1 MVGRFEGEASVR
13 LGENAGVGTTVLLL
27 VEDDASMQEL
37 LSIELTEAG
46 FEIVAARN
54 GTKALAELKA
64 DATRFCAVITDI
76 KLGRGPDG
84 WDIGHRARELVPDM
98 PIIYMTGD
106 STHEWSS
113 KGVPNSVVI
122 AKPFAPAQLVT
133 AVSMLINDADTH
145 RTS

>member
-1 MVGRFEGEASVR
+1 MSGRIGRGRPYAW
-13 LGENAGVGTTVLLL
+13 GNTGVGTIVLLL
-27 VEDDASMQEL
+27 VEDDAPVREL
-37 LSIELTEAG
+37 LGAELAEAG
-46 FEIVAARN
+46 YEIVGVGDGAQ
-54 GTKALAELKA
+54 ALAELDA

-76 KLGRGPDG
+76 KLGEGPDG
-84 WDIGHRARELVPDM
+84 WDIGRRARELVSDM
-98 PIIYMTGD
+98 PIIYMSGD

-145 RTS
+145 RTG

>member
-1 MVGRFEGEASVR
+1 
-13 LGENAGVGTTVLLL
+13 VGTTVLLL
-27 VEDDASMQEL
+27 VEDDASVQGL
-37 LSIELTEAG
+37 LTAELTEAG
-46 FEIVAARN
+46 FEIVAVSD
-54 GTKALAELKA
+54 GTRALAELKA

-84 WDIGHRARELVPDM
+84 WDLGHRARELVSDM
-98 PIIYMTGD
+98 PVIYMTAD

-133 AVSMLINDADTH
+133 AISMLINDADTH
-145 RTS
+145 RTN